1 MKQRVF
7 VGIDLGGKFHQVQV
21 TSASGERLGKSFRIG
36 RGRAGLVE
44 LEDELDRVAGVD
56 REAVY
61 TIEATQNY
69 WLELLHPLKR
79 AGASVYLVSP
89 AKSSALRTFYRRHTK
104 NDAIDAEALSRLPIV
119 DPALRPATASE
130 PKWDMLKRLVRQS
143 WQLKGQMANRKRRIM
158 TRVLTIYPGYED
170 VFRDRYCGASLLFCR
185 RYLDPAKARRLGR
198 RRLSVLLRKRAWGK
212 FDELRAERLWHVI
225 ENAPELSL
233 SYDDHQFLVNQDL
246 DLLEAE
252 ERSQQALRE
261 RIAELYGELDPE
273 TRLSS
278 MPGLGDFLAAAITA
292 FIGEPGR
299 FKNADEVVAISGLCP
314 RLKSSA
320 GTDTANQSLT
330 QQGDPVLRG
339 CAYLAAEITR
349 HYDPELRAFHRRLT
363 ARGKHYKQASCALG
377 AKILR
382 RCFALLR
389 EGRPY
394 EVSHH
399 EHMARRQKE
408 EGKTVRESVHEV
420 AERLND
426 MSGPSSPEP
435 ADYADAAAPASTEA
449 FAEGGERKSA
459 SKDARTAPIAGI
471 HDFRVMPKQPRD
483 HLIGGPRKCVT

>member
-1 MKQRVF
+1 MKPRVY

-36 RGRAGLVE
+36 RGRAGLAE
-44 LEDELDRVAGVD
+44 LEDGLGRVAGME

-69 WLELLHPLKR
+69 WLELVHPLKR

-89 AKSSALRTFYRRHTK
+89 SKSSALRTFYRRHTK
-104 NDAIDAEALSRLPIV
+104 NDAIDAEALSRLPVV
-119 DPALRPATASE
+119 DPALRPATASD

-143 WQLKGQMANRKRRIM
+143 WQLKGLMANRKRRIM
-158 TRVLTIYPGYED
+158 ARVLMIYPGYEE

-185 RYLDPAKARRLGR
+185 RYLDPAKARHLGRKRLG
-198 RRLSVLLRKRAWGK
+198 VLLRKRAWGK
-212 FDELRAERLWHVI
+212 FDEVRAERLWHVI

-261 RIAELYGELDPE
+261 RIAELYSELDPE

-292 FIGEPGR
+292 YIGEPGR
-299 FKNADEVVAISGLCP
+299 FQNADEVVAISGLCP

-320 GTDTANQSLT
+320 GTDTANQPLT

-339 CAYLAAEITR
+339 CAYLAAEIAR
-349 HYDPELRAFHRRLT
+349 HYDPELQAFHRRLT
-363 ARGKHYKQASCALG
+363 ARGKHYKQASCALA

-399 EHMARRQKE
+399 EQMAQRQKE
-408 EGKTVRESVHEV
+408 AGKTVRESVHEV

-426 MSGPSSPEP
+426 TSGPSSPER
-435 ADYADAAAPASTEA
+435 ADYAAGAAPASTETI
-449 FAEGGERKSA
+449 AEGCKRKSA
-459 SKDARTAPIAGI
+459 SYDARTAPIAGVP
-471 HDFRVMPKQPRD
+471 DFRVMAHSPEITSPED
-483 HLIGGPRKCVT
+483 PENA

>member
-1 MKQRVF
+1 M
-7 VGIDLGGKFHQVQV
+7 
-21 TSASGERLGKSFRIG
+21 E
-36 RGRAGLVE
+36 
-44 LEDELDRVAGVD
+44 

-69 WLELLHPLKR
+69 WLELVHPLQR

-104 NDAIDAEALSRLPIV
+104 NDAIDAEALSRLPVV
-119 DPALRPATASE
+119 DPDLRTATATA

-158 TRVLTIYPGYED
+158 TRVLTIYPGYEE

-185 RYLDPAKARRLGR
+185 RYLDPAKARHLGR
-198 RRLSVLLRKRAWGK
+198 KRLSVLLRKRAWGK
-212 FDELRAERLWHVI
+212 FDESRAERLWHVI

-233 SYDDHQFLVNQDL
+233 SYEDHQFLVNQDL

-261 RIAELYGELDPE
+261 RIAELYSEPDPE

-292 FIGEPGR
+292 YIGEPGR
-299 FKNADEVVAISGLCP
+299 FQNANEVVAISGLCP

-320 GTDTANQSLT
+320 GSDTANQPLT
-330 QQGDPVLRG
+330 QHGDPVLRG
-339 CAYLAAEITR
+339 CAYVAAEIAR

-363 ARGKHYKQASCALG
+363 ARGKHYKQASCALA

-389 EGRPY
+389 ERRPY
-394 EVSHH
+394 EVAHH
-399 EHMARRQKE
+399 EQMTRRQNE

-426 MSGPSSPEP
+426 MSGPSSPER
-435 ADYADAAAPASTEA
+435 ADYAAAIPPASKNA
-449 FAEGGERKSA
+449 FLGGCERKSA
-459 SKDARTAPIAGI
+459 SKDDRTAPISVD
-471 HDFRVMPKQPRD
+471 HDFRSMARGQVTGESK
-483 HLIGGPRKCVT
+483 KCVT